1 MQTKFRSK
9 KFWFSLVGAVVM
21 LLNVLGIKINAP
33 FVNEVLNA
41 VCAVLIVI
49 GLLDEPKTEENL
61 TETTEEDG
69 EKSDEQTNEENV

>member
-33 FVNEVLNA
+33 YVNEVLNA
-41 VCAVLIVI
+41 VCAVFIVV

>member
-1 MQTKFRSK
+1 MQTKYRSK

-69 EKSDEQTNEENV
+69 EKRDEQTNKENV

>member
-1 MQTKFRSK
+1 MQTKYRSK